1 MVGNLKKK
9 EIREILKNNY
19 VGRLGFCLKGRPYII
34 PTTYYFDESTS
45 GIISHS
51 REGMKIEE
59 MRKDKEICFEIEEV
73 DNLSRWR
80 SVLLWGKYEEL
91 TGSTARFALHNFV
104 HHVRELLHRQGIDAA
119 QFIDDMSYAD
129 AEDGNAI
136 IYRIHILK
144 QSGKYGSKDSHAN
157 FTELSGSN

>member
-51 REGMKIEE
+51 REGMKIDE
-59 MRKDKEICFEIEEV
+59 MRKNKEICFEIEEV
-73 DNLSRWR
+73 DSLSRWK

-104 HHVRELLHRQGIDAA
+104 SHVRELLHKQGKDAA
-119 QFIDDMSYAD
+119 HFIDDMSYAD
-129 AEDGNAI
+129 AEDGKAI

-144 QSGKYGSKDSHAN
+144 QSGKYGSKNPHAN
-157 FTELSGSN
+157 FTELSDSN